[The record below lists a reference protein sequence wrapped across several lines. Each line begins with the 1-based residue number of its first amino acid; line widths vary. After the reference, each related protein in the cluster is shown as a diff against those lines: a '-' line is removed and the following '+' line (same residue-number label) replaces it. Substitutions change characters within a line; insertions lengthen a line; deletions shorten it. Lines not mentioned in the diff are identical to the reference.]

1 MAGNVR
7 KWADLSTL
15 VGCVVLLG
23 GCATRPRFHV
33 SVSALAASEADSAR
47 RYVLLPGN
55 KDVKLQD
62 LQFQE
67 YATYLRRAL
76 DWQGFSEANDDQDA
90 DVVIVALY
98 SISDPQ
104 EHTYTY
110 AIPHWGQTG
119 YQSATTYGT
128 LYKYGN
134 YGTYSGTTYYQ
145 PSYGITGY
153 SAGVGTYV
161 TYTRTLGLV
170 GFDAQSI
177 RAGEEPKEL
186 WRVFAVSVGSSS
198 DLRMIFPYLV
208 AAARPYIGKA
218 TEGRAVEFTFK
229 EDDERVAEVRT
240 AVVKENRAH
249 E

>member
-1 MAGNVR
+1 MSGHAH
-7 KWADLSTL
+7 KWATLSALAGCLVLL
-15 VGCVVLLG
+15 VGC
-23 GCATRPRFHV
+23 ANRPRYHV

-55 KDVKLQD
+55 KDVKPQD

-67 YATYLRRAL
+67 YATYLRRVL
-76 DWQGFSEANDDQDA
+76 DWQGFSEVSDDRDA

-98 SISDPQ
+98 SIGEPQ

-119 YQSATTYGT
+119 YRSATTYGT
-128 LYKYGN
+128 LYTYGN
-134 YGTYSGTTYYQ
+134 YGSYSGTTYYQ

-153 SAGVGTYV
+153 STGVGSYV
-161 TYTRTLGLV
+161 SYTRTLGLL
-170 GFDAQSI
+170 GFDAKSV

-186 WRVFAVSVGSSS
+186 WRVFAVSAGSSS
-198 DLRMIFPYLV
+198 DLRMIFPYLI
-208 AAARPYIGKA
+208 AAARPYVGKA

-229 EDDERVAEVRT
+229 EDDERVAEIRA
-240 AVVKENRAH
+240 AVVGGNQVDR
-249 E
+249 

>member
-1 MAGNVR
+1 MTGQTR
-7 KWADLSTL
+7 RTTLSILTGCL
-15 VGCVVLLG
+15 VLVVGC
-23 GCATRPRFHV
+23 ASRPRVHV

-55 KDVKLQD
+55 KDVKPQD

-67 YATYLRRAL
+67 FATYLRRAL
-76 DWQGFSEANDDQDA
+76 DSQGFSEVEDVRDA
-90 DVVIVALY
+90 DVVIAALY
-98 SISDPQ
+98 SIGDPQ
-104 EHTYTY
+104 QHTYTY

-119 YQSATTYGT
+119 YRSATTYGT
-128 LYKYGN
+128 LYRYGS
-134 YGTYSGTTYYQ
+134 YGTYSGTTYFQ

-153 SAGVGTYV
+153 STGVGTYV
-161 TYTRTLGLV
+161 TFTRAMGLV
-170 GFDAQSI
+170 GFDAESL
-177 RAGEEPKEL
+177 RAGDEPKEL

-229 EDDERVAEVRT
+229 ESDERVIDIRT
-240 AVVKENRAH
+240 AVTGNDQVDE
-249 E
+249 